1 MAIISMNRIGVLKMY
16 QVAVLKADYEGWW
29 LFEGW
34 QEDLTD
40 IKDFDSEDAMIQY
53 YRQLVEEMNAD
64 FHSCQK
70 GKYGLFAFFNACELE
85 YCEECE
91 EDLQIYYTPLCLKDN
106 EFMEV
111 RKNMN
116 I

>member
-1 MAIISMNRIGVLKMY
+1 MY

-34 QEDLTD
+34 QEELTEARH
-40 IKDFDSEDAMIQY
+40 FSSEEAMLDY
-53 YRQLVEEMNAD
+53 YWKLVERMMEN
-64 FHSCQK
+64 FHSYQT
-70 GKYGLFAFFNACELE
+70 GKYDLMAFYNACELE

-91 EDLQIYYTPLCLKDN
+91 EDLQIYYTPICLKND
-106 EFMEV
+106 EFLEV

>member
-1 MAIISMNRIGVLKMY
+1 MTIISINRIGVLKMY

-34 QEDLTD
+34 QEELTEARH
-40 IKDFDSEDAMIQY
+40 FSSEEAMLDY
-53 YRQLVEEMNAD
+53 YWKLVERMMEN
-64 FHSCQK
+64 FHSYQT
-70 GKYGLFAFFNACELE
+70 GKYDLMAFYNACELE

-91 EDLQIYYTPLCLKDN
+91 EDLQIYYTPICLKND
-106 EFMEV
+106 EFLEV